1 MESTAR
7 VRVILNGDKAQQPE
21 LREAIFAQRERMAG
35 LEVRLTFEGDDV
47 ARLVREAVDE
57 GVTRLVVGGGDGT
70 LNLIA
75 NALMQHP
82 LAKRPEVAILPLGTA
97 NDLAT
102 SLGIPEPVTESL
114 ALACE
119 GAARAV
125 DVVQLDDAYFL
136 NMASAGFGAEVGRRS
151 C

>member
-1 MESTAR
+1 MESAAR

-35 LEVRLTFEGDDV
+35 LEARLTFEGDDV

-82 LAKRPEVAILPLGTA
+82 LR
-97 NDLAT
+97 
-102 SLGIPEPVTESL
+102 S
-114 ALACE
+114 
-119 GAARAV
+119 ARK
-125 DVVQLDDAYFL
+125 
-136 NMASAGFGAEVGRRS
+136 SRS
-151 C
+151 CRWAPPMIWRPRLASPSR